1 MTQEQALNLLAQAA
15 TQYKGTLE
23 EHQTLQKAVN
33 VLDELIN
40 PKVKPDKKK

>member
-23 EHQTLQKAVN
+23 EHQTLQQAVK
-33 VLDELIN
+33 VLDELVN
-40 PKVKPDKKK
+40 PIVEEKKNK